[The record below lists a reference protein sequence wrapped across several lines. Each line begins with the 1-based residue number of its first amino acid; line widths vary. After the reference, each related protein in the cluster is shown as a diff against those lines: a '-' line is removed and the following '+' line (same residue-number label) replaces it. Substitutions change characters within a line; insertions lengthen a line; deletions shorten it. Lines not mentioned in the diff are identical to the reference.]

1 MRSVIALTI
10 ALVSVC
16 SINSLAQQA
25 APIRSAFEVVSIK
38 PDTARVEGMVRVTPG
53 RIEIPAT
60 TLRGLLRMAYG
71 RFAFD
76 PREIVGGPSW
86 IDSDRFTVIATAAPP
101 FQSGPDGFPTELT
114 AMLRTLVEDRFK
126 VKVHTEQRE
135 TAHYILIPIRSDA
148 KARTGLRAVPD
159 TCTQAMKELSG
170 AKPAPPRPGP
180 PPCSFG
186 GPPGTLIGTGVTM
199 DAFANV
205 LSRSVGK
212 RVIDRTAM
220 TGSFDIELTFDPSS
234 AAALGPAGPVP
245 PGSPARD
252 DTAPSIF
259 TALQEQLGLKLEST
273 RGPVDVL
280 VVDSAEPPTPN

>member
-1 MRSVIALTI
+1 MRSLVAFAIAF
-10 ALVSVC
+10 VSAC
-16 SINSLAQQA
+16 GMKSLAQQV
-25 APIRSAFEVVSIK
+25 APLRSAFEVVSIK
-38 PDTARVEGMVRVTPG
+38 PDTSRVDGMVRVTPG
-53 RIEIPAT
+53 RIEIPGT

-86 IDSDRFTVIATAAPP
+86 IDNDRFTVIATAPPP
-101 FQSGPDGFPTELT
+101 FRSGPDGFPTELT

-126 VKVHTEQRE
+126 VRVHSAQRE
-135 TAHYILIPIRSDA
+135 ASHYILIPVGSES
-148 KARTGLRAVPD
+148 KPGPGLRAVPD
-159 TCTQAMKELSG
+159 ECTQAMKELSG

-186 GPPGTLIGTGVTM
+186 GPPGKLIGTGVTM

-205 LSRSVGK
+205 LSLSVGK
-212 RVIDRTAM
+212 RVIDRTGM
-220 TGSFDIELTFDPSS
+220 TGSFNIELTFDPSS
-234 AAALGPAGPVP
+234 ASALGPPGAVP

-252 DTAPSIF
+252 DNAPSIF